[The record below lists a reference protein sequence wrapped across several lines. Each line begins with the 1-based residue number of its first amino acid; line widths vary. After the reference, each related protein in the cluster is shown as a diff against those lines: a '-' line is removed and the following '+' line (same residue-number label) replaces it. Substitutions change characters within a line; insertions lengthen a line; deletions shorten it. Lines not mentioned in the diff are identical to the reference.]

1 MTASDKYGEPLDA
14 REPRFELDGRC
25 LYCLSRLPADQM
37 CRCGASLG
45 ELERAR
51 LAMRLADLESDL

>member
-1 MTASDKYGEPLDA
+1 MTATDKYGEPAYEHD
-14 REPRFELDGRC
+14 RDFELDGRC
-25 LYCLSRLPADQM
+25 LYCLSQLPADQL

-51 LAMRLADLESDL
+51 LAVQLTKEGL

>member
-1 MTASDKYGEPLDA
+1 MMATDKYGEPAYETDP
-14 REPRFELDGRC
+14 EFQIDGRC
-25 LYCLSRLPADQM
+25 LYCLAKLPADQL

-51 LAMRLADLESDL
+51 LAVRLADLESDL

>member
-1 MTASDKYGEPLDA
+1 MTEKYGEPLDE
-14 REPRFELDGRC
+14 RDPRFELDGRC
-25 LYCLSRLPADQM
+25 LYCLCRLPADGL

-51 LAMRLADLESDL
+51 LAVRLADLESDL